1 MKWLIRR
8 VLKRGKGAIQY
19 EEEIHFGEILTIGRA
34 ANQAIFLP
42 DLRAAL
48 EHARVISNGS
58 GKYRVESL
66 IFAGVRVNEHIE
78 QQVNVGAGAT
88 IEIGSTRITI
98 IDPPKD
104 FEAAV
109 EVGPIDKEEL
119 KARAEATKLATTLG
133 ETWLNKRRFSW
144 GFFLLFAVLGLALP
158 IFAHYQPGFGDSN
171 LVRGN
176 QALGQSIWEA
186 GEIASPHHFFGQ
198 DCLQCHGE
206 AFEVVQD
213 DKCLTCHSK
222 TLAHA
227 DQAKF
232 PLWELAESRC
242 AWCHRDHNGVDG
254 LVREDQ
260 MLCSDCHKDLR
271 QNTSGE
277 SKLADVSDF
286 LNDHPQFMVNLPKW
300 NAEGDF
306 TPVRELM
313 GAKALVENSGLKFPH
328 DVHLDPKGLNAVD
341 GKKVLDCDSCHQPE
355 IGGAT
360 MKPVNFETMCQECH
374 RLDFDIQAPDRQ
386 VPHGN
391 VAEVLYSLDEFY
403 AKRAIEGGYNDVTA
417 PVTVRTRRRPGQEMT
432 REEREQ
438 AVAWSRQK
446 ARQVTEA
453 LFLGRACTVCH
464 TVTVE
469 PDSPKGP
476 WVVAPVRVAG
486 VWFEKARF
494 THAKHITMDCAS
506 CHNARGSKSS
516 ADLLIP
522 DITNCRSCHGGEHA
536 KGLLSSTCIACH
548 GFHQY
553 DQPLRTRT
561 EL

>member
-48 EHARVISNGS
+48 EHARVISTGK

-66 IFAGVRVNEHIE
+66 IYAGVRVNDHIE
-78 QQVNVGAGAT
+78 QQANVGSGST

-109 EVGPIDKEEL
+109 EVGPIDKDEL

-144 GFFLLFAVLGLALP
+144 GLLALFAVLGLALP
-158 IFAHYQPGFGDSN
+158 IFAHYQPGFGDSKV
-171 LVRGN
+171 VRSN

-198 DCLQCHGE
+198 DCLQCHGTP
-206 AFEVVQD
+206 FEVVQD
-213 DKCLTCHSK
+213 DKCLSCHSK

-227 DQAKF
+227 DQDQF
-232 PLWELAESRC
+232 QLWELSESRC
-242 AWCHRDHNGVDG
+242 AWCHRDHNGVEG
-254 LVREDQ
+254 LIRDDQ
-260 MLCSDCHKDLR
+260 MLCSDCHKDLSTHPGVTT
-271 QNTSGE
+271 QLT
-277 SKLADVSDF
+277 DVSDF
-286 LNDHPQFMVNLPKW
+286 LNDHPQFTVSLPRW
-300 NAEGDF
+300 DAQGNYA
-306 TPVRELM
+306 PVREVM
-313 GAKALVENSGLKFPH
+313 GGAPLVENSGLKFPH
-328 DVHLDPKGLNAVD
+328 DVHLDPEGLSAPD
-341 GKKVLDCDSCHQPE
+341 GRRVLECDSCHQEE

-360 MKPVNFETMCQECH
+360 MKPVNFETMCQDCH

-469 PDSPKGP
+469 PEAENGP

-486 VWFEKARF
+486 IWFEKARF
-494 THAKHITMDCAS
+494 THAKHTTMDCAS
-506 CHNARGSKSS
+506 CHNAVGSKSS

-536 KGLLSSTCIACH
+536 QGLLSSTCIACH
-548 GFHQY
+548 GFHQF
-553 DQPLRTRT
+553 DQPLRKRT

>member
-48 EHARVISNGS
+48 EHARVISLGKA
-58 GKYRVESL
+58 KYRVESL
-66 IFAGVRVNEHIE
+66 IYAGVRVNEHIE
-78 QQVNVGAGAT
+78 QATTVGPGAY

-109 EVGPIDKEEL
+109 EVGPIDKDEL
-119 KARAEATKLATTLG
+119 RARAEATKQATTLS

-144 GFFLLFAVLGLALP
+144 GLLTLFAVLGLALP
-158 IFAHYQPGFGDSN
+158 IFAHFQPAFGDSKV
-171 LVRGN
+171 VRSN
-176 QALGQSIWEA
+176 QALGQSIWET

-198 DCLQCHGE
+198 DCQQCHGK

-213 DKCLTCHSK
+213 DKCLSCHSK

-227 DQAKF
+227 DQTEF

-242 AWCHRDHNGVDG
+242 AWCHRDHNGLDG
-254 LVREDQ
+254 LVRNDQ
-260 MLCSDCHKDLR
+260 KLCSDCH
-271 QNTSGE
+271 QNLDQRSAAA
-277 SKLADVSDF
+277 KIPNVSDF
-286 LNDHPQFMVNLPKW
+286 LNDHPQFMVNLPRW
-300 NAEGDF
+300 DDQGNF
-306 TPVRELM
+306 TPVRETM
-313 GAKALVENSGLKFPH
+313 GTKALVENSGLKFPH
-328 DVHLDPKGLNAVD
+328 DVHLNPEGLNAAS
-341 GKKVLDCDSCHQPE
+341 GRQVLECDSCHQPE
-355 IGGAT
+355 TGGAT
-360 MKPVNFETMCQECH
+360 MKPVNFETMCQDCH
-374 RLDFDIQAPDRQ
+374 LLDFDIQAPDRQ

-391 VAEVLYSLDEFY
+391 VAEVLYMLDEFY
-403 AKRAIEGGYNDVTA
+403 AKRAIDGGYNDVTA
-417 PVTVRTRRRPGQEMT
+417 PITVRTRRRPGQPMT
-432 REEREQ
+432 RQQREE
-438 AVAWSRQK
+438 AVSWSRQK

-453 LFLGRACTVCH
+453 MFLGRACTVCH

-476 WVVAPVRVAG
+476 WVIAPVRVAG
-486 VWFEKARF
+486 VWFEQARF
-494 THAKHITMDCAS
+494 THAKHTTMDCAN
-506 CHNARGSKSS
+506 CHQAELSKSS

-522 DITNCRSCHGGEHA
+522 DISNCRSCHGGEHA
-536 KGLLSSTCIACH
+536 KGLLSSTCISCH

-561 EL
+561 TL